1 MNLQTGHAP
10 QFTFTR
16 ESRSALSIL
25 PSFLSVALHSRVRPN
40 AHEVAHLKKQDPKRQ
55 TSSRVFC
62 GMCARLVCESYLQ
75 GKFVRCVFK
84 NDIYN
89 YIFSSIKSYFLIV
102 FHKLFGMNSSR
113 KTRSFMKT
121 TDIRKLSDSELLEQ
135 TEKAVLVERESTNL
149 VLDHLRE
156 IQSRRLYARLGFSSM
171 FEYCTQHLKY
181 CNSGA
186 QLRIDAMRLSL
197 ELPEI
202 KESLEKGDLSL
213 SVIGS
218 FQKFVRHEKQ
228 KDKKYSREEKQ
239 ELLKQVES
247 KSRVEAE
254 KVFAEISPEAFPK
267 EKVKILNETQSELRL
282 VADEEL
288 MELIAEMKAKLQQKG
303 STDPSYAEIF
313 KCGLRKA
320 LKKEKGFAGPGA
332 TSPKEMGG
340 AINGVSK
347 AFARPNSTSSAEVKV
362 GAKNAAG
369 KTFTSSGATSPE
381 EVRSSYKPSR
391 TSRVYISVSSKK
403 TAFSRAGE
411 QCTYFSELTGK
422 RCTEK
427 HFLQVEHIIPVAMGG
442 SSDQEN
448 LTVLCACHN
457 RLSAIDSFGMEKMR
471 SYLKHG

>member
-1 MNLQTGHAP
+1 
-10 QFTFTR
+10 
-16 ESRSALSIL
+16 
-25 PSFLSVALHSRVRPN
+25 
-40 AHEVAHLKKQDPKRQ
+40 
-55 TSSRVFC
+55 
-62 GMCARLVCESYLQ
+62 
-75 GKFVRCVFK
+75 
-84 NDIYN
+84 
-89 YIFSSIKSYFLIV
+89 
-102 FHKLFGMNSSR
+102 
-113 KTRSFMKT
+113 MKT
-121 TDIRKLSDSELLEQ
+121 IDIRKLSDSELLEQ

-197 ELPEI
+197 ELTEI

-218 FQKFVRHEKQ
+218 FQKFVRHENYRR
-228 KDKKYSREEKQ
+228 DKKYSKEEKQ

-267 EKVKILNETQSELRL
+267 EKVRVLNGTQSELRL

-303 STDPSYAEIF
+303 NSDPSYAEIF
-313 KCGLRKA
+313 KSGLRKA
-320 LKKEKGFAGPGA
+320 LKKEKGVAAVGA
-332 TSPKEMGG
+332 TSSEEVRG
-340 AINGVSK
+340 AKNGVSK
-347 AFARPNSTSSAEVKV
+347 AFARPNSTSSAEV
-362 GAKNAAG
+362 G
-369 KTFTSSGATSPE
+369 SSCKQPRA
-381 EVRSSYKPSR
+381 
-391 TSRVYISVSSKK
+391 SRVYISVSAKK
-403 TAFSRAGE
+403 TAFYRAGE
-411 QCTYFSELTGK
+411 QCTYFSEITGK

-442 SSDQEN
+442 SSEQEN

-471 SYLKHG
+471 PYLRHG

>member
-1 MNLQTGHAP
+1 
-10 QFTFTR
+10 
-16 ESRSALSIL
+16 
-25 PSFLSVALHSRVRPN
+25 
-40 AHEVAHLKKQDPKRQ
+40 
-55 TSSRVFC
+55 
-62 GMCARLVCESYLQ
+62 
-75 GKFVRCVFK
+75 
-84 NDIYN
+84 
-89 YIFSSIKSYFLIV
+89 
-102 FHKLFGMNSSR
+102 
-113 KTRSFMKT
+113 MKT

-218 FQKFVRHEKQ
+218 FQKFVRHENYKR
-228 KDKKYSREEKQ
+228 DKKYSKEEKQ
-239 ELLKQVES
+239 DLLKQVES

-267 EKVKILNETQSELRL
+267 EKVRILSGTQSELRF

-303 STDPSYAEIF
+303 NTDPSYAEIF
-313 KCGLRKA
+313 KSGLRKA
-320 LKKEKGFAGPGA
+320 LKKEKSRALPTQAMAEKEFA
-332 TSPKEMGG
+332 
-340 AINGVSK
+340 GVSK
-347 AFARPNSTSSAEVKV
+347 AFASPNSTSSAEVKL
-362 GAKNAAG
+362 GA
-369 KTFTSSGATSPE
+369 GAQTTSPE
-381 EVRSSYKPSR
+381 EVRGTKKGVGKTFAKQPR
-391 TSRVYISVSSKK
+391 AQRIYIAVFEKK
-403 TAFSRAGE
+403 TAFDRAGE
-411 QCTYFSELTGK
+411 QCTYFSEITGK

-442 SSDQEN
+442 SSEQEN

-471 SYLKHG
+471 PYLKHG

>member
-1 MNLQTGHAP
+1 
-10 QFTFTR
+10 
-16 ESRSALSIL
+16 
-25 PSFLSVALHSRVRPN
+25 
-40 AHEVAHLKKQDPKRQ
+40 
-55 TSSRVFC
+55 
-62 GMCARLVCESYLQ
+62 
-75 GKFVRCVFK
+75 
-84 NDIYN
+84 
-89 YIFSSIKSYFLIV
+89 
-102 FHKLFGMNSSR
+102 
-113 KTRSFMKT
+113 MKT

-135 TEKAVLVERESTNL
+135 TEKAVLLERESTNL

-171 FEYCTQHLKY
+171 FEYCTKHLKY

-218 FQKFVRHEKQ
+218 FQKFVRHENQ
-228 KDKKYSREEKQ
+228 KDKKYSKEEKQ

-267 EKVKILNETQSELRL
+267 EKVRVLSGTQSELRF

-303 STDPSYAEIF
+303 NADPSYAEIF
-313 KCGLRKA
+313 KSGLRKA
-320 LKKEKGFAGPGA
+320 LKKEKGRVLPRQALAEKVFSVAGA
-332 TSPKEMGG
+332 TFSE
-340 AINGVSK
+340 
-347 AFARPNSTSSAEVKV
+347 EVK
-362 GAKNAAG
+362 AAAS
-369 KTFTSSGATSPE
+369 KQTTSPE
-381 EVRSSYKPSR
+381 EVRGAKKGVGKAFGKQPR
-391 TSRVYISVSSKK
+391 TPRIYISVSAKK
-403 TAFSRAGE
+403 MAFHRADE

-427 HFLQVEHIIPVAMGG
+427 HFLQVEHIVPVAMGG
-442 SSDQEN
+442 SSEQEN

-471 SYLKHG
+471 PYLKFG

>member
-1 MNLQTGHAP
+1 
-10 QFTFTR
+10 
-16 ESRSALSIL
+16 
-25 PSFLSVALHSRVRPN
+25 
-40 AHEVAHLKKQDPKRQ
+40 
-55 TSSRVFC
+55 
-62 GMCARLVCESYLQ
+62 
-75 GKFVRCVFK
+75 
-84 NDIYN
+84 
-89 YIFSSIKSYFLIV
+89 
-102 FHKLFGMNSSR
+102 
-113 KTRSFMKT
+113 MKT
-121 TDIRKLSDSELLEQ
+121 TDIGKLSDSELLVQ

-202 KESLEKGDLSL
+202 KESLEKGDLSI

-228 KDKKYSREEKQ
+228 KNKKYSREEKQ

-267 EKVKILNETQSELRL
+267 EKVRVLSGTQSELRL
-282 VADEEL
+282 IADEEL

-303 STDPSYAEIF
+303 NMDPSYAEIF
-313 KCGLRKA
+313 KSGLRKA
-320 LKKEKGFAGPGA
+320 LKKEKRFAGA
-332 TSPKEMGG
+332 DATSSEEVASVCTQSTSPKEVGD

-347 AFARPNSTSSAEVKV
+347 AFARPNSTSS
-362 GAKNAAG
+362 
-369 KTFTSSGATSPE
+369 E
-381 EVRSSYKPSR
+381 EVGSSCKQPR
-391 TSRVYISVSSKK
+391 TSRVYISVSAKK
-403 TAFSRAGE
+403 TAFYRAGV
-411 QCTYFSELTGK
+411 QCTYFSEITGK

-427 HFLQVEHIIPVAMGG
+427 HFLQVEHIVPVAMGG
-442 SSDQEN
+442 SSEQEN

-471 SYLKHG
+471 SYLRIG

>member
-1 MNLQTGHAP
+1 
-10 QFTFTR
+10 
-16 ESRSALSIL
+16 
-25 PSFLSVALHSRVRPN
+25 
-40 AHEVAHLKKQDPKRQ
+40 
-55 TSSRVFC
+55 
-62 GMCARLVCESYLQ
+62 
-75 GKFVRCVFK
+75 
-84 NDIYN
+84 
-89 YIFSSIKSYFLIV
+89 
-102 FHKLFGMNSSR
+102 
-113 KTRSFMKT
+113 MKT
-121 TDIRKLSDSELLEQ
+121 IDIRKLSDSELLEQ

-149 VLDHLRE
+149 VLDHLHE

-218 FQKFVRHEKQ
+218 FQKFVRHENQRK
-228 KDKKYSREEKQ
+228 KKYSREEKQ
-239 ELLKQVES
+239 DLLKQVES

-267 EKVKILNETQSELRL
+267 EKVRALSGTQSELRL

-303 STDPSYAEIF
+303 NSDPSYAEIF
-313 KCGLRKA
+313 KSGLKKA

-332 TSPKEMGG
+332 TSSE
-340 AINGVSK
+340 
-347 AFARPNSTSSAEVKV
+347 EVK
-362 GAKNAAG
+362 AAASAQTTSPEKVG
-369 KTFTSSGATSPE
+369 KTFSKQP
-381 EVRSSYKPSR
+381 R
-391 TSRVYISVSSKK
+391 TPQVYISVSEKR
-403 TAFSRAGE
+403 TAFHRAGA
-411 QCTYFSELTGK
+411 QCTYFSKITGK

-427 HFLQVEHIIPVAMGG
+427 HFLQVEHIVPVAIGG
-442 SSDQEN
+442 SSEQEN
-448 LTVLCACHN
+448 LTILCACHN

-471 SYLKHG
+471 PYLKRG

>member
-1 MNLQTGHAP
+1 
-10 QFTFTR
+10 
-16 ESRSALSIL
+16 
-25 PSFLSVALHSRVRPN
+25 
-40 AHEVAHLKKQDPKRQ
+40 
-55 TSSRVFC
+55 
-62 GMCARLVCESYLQ
+62 
-75 GKFVRCVFK
+75 
-84 NDIYN
+84 
-89 YIFSSIKSYFLIV
+89 
-102 FHKLFGMNSSR
+102 
-113 KTRSFMKT
+113 MKT
-121 TDIRKLSDSELLEQ
+121 TDIRKISDSELLEQ

-218 FQKFVRHEKQ
+218 FQKFVRHENG

-239 ELLKQVES
+239 ELLKQVEN

-267 EKVKILNETQSELRL
+267 EKVRVLNGTQSELRL

-303 STDPSYAEIF
+303 NTDPSYAEIF
-313 KCGLRKA
+313 KSGLRKA
-320 LKKEKGFAGPGA
+320 LKKEKGFAGAGA
-332 TSPKEMGG
+332 TSSEEVGG
-340 AINGVSK
+340 TINGVRK
-347 AFARPNSTSSAEVKV
+347 DFASPNSTSSAEVKAV
-362 GAKNAAG
+362 AS
-369 KTFTSSGATSPE
+369 TEITSPE
-381 EVRSSYKPSR
+381 EVRDVKKRIEKVFGRQSR
-391 TSRVYISVSSKK
+391 AQQVYISVSAKK
-403 TAFSRAGE
+403 TAFHRAGE
-411 QCTYFSELTGK
+411 QCTYFSEITGK

-442 SSDQEN
+442 SSEQEN

-457 RLSAIDSFGMEKMR
+457 RLSAIDSFGLEKMR
-471 SYLKHG
+471 AYLKIV